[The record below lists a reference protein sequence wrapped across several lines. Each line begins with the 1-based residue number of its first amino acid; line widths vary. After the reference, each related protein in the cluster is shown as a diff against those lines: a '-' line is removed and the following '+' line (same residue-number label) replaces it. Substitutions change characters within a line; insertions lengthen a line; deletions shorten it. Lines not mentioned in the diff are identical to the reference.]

1 MIQLIVEG
9 KELTKLSEPAKKWL
23 YNLVLNGKS
32 GPFTVNKERKE
43 IILTTKLIDQIELF

>member
-9 KELTKLSEPAKKWL
+9 EELTKISEKAKVWL

-32 GPFTVNKERKE
+32 GPFTLNKEKKE
-43 IILTTKLIDQIELF
+43 IILTAKLIDQIELF